1 MRQKHFS
8 STIIS
13 QLIGIRSTTKLNHGE
28 TVTQINLGHLR
39 DGE

>member
-13 QLIGIRSTTKLNHGE
+13 LAGIRKTTKLNNGE